1 MHRRSLFYLTVQKRA
16 QQGSSPHHTRLPCS
30 SEVTTRQKRV
40 VRGAPGVAVDSV
52 ESLPVKLNRPI
63 LAVLSY
69 GHLATDLS
77 QGAIPALLPVF
88 KALFHLSY
96 AGVGFIVLMANVSS
110 SIIQPAFGVLS
121 DRLRLRWMMPLGALL
136 AGVGMTLAVFSPHYG
151 VMVSLILVSGLGV
164 AAFHPEGYRFAGLAA
179 GERRA
184 TGMSYFS
191 VGGNI
196 GYGLGPAVATLAL
209 SLAGVYSMVYLIA
222 FSVPAA
228 ILLWVMVG
236 PGQRERLEAG
246 WATPASALSGATAGP
261 PAREG
266 STWILILL
274 IVFVVLRSWV
284 SVGTASFIPLYYTG
298 IRHFEPWYGGTI
310 VSLFLGAGAVGT
322 LFGGIAA
329 DRFGRRALLIVSMA
343 ILPPL
348 LLMIPRVSGVWTMT
362 AAAIAGMAAVSTFA
376 VVMVMAQDLMPQRIG
391 MISGLIIGFAVGMG
405 GIGVTLLG
413 AIADRW
419 GLQAAMDLTALLPIG
434 ALAIAL
440 ALPSDRLIRAS
451 AGQPP
456 QKEPLAAGET
466 LEYR

>member
-1 MHRRSLFYLTVQKRA
+1 MTSRT
-16 QQGSSPHHTRLPCS
+16 
-30 SEVTTRQKRV
+30 
-40 VRGAPGVAVDSV
+40 V
-52 ESLPVKLNRPI
+52 ESPTVNRRI

-96 AGVGFIVLMANVSS
+96 AGVGFVVLMANISS
-110 SIIQPAFGVLS
+110 SIIQPAFGILS

-136 AGVGMTLAVFSPHYG
+136 AGGGMTLAVFSPHYA
-151 VMVSLILVSGLGV
+151 VMVSLVLVSGLGV

-196 GYGLGPAVATLAL
+196 GYGLGPAAASLAL
-209 SLAGVYSMVYLIA
+209 SLAGVHGMVYLMA
-222 FSVPAA
+222 FSIPAA
-228 ILLWVMVG
+228 ILLWRMVDAR
-236 PGQRERLEAG
+236 QRERLEAN
-246 WATPASALSGATAGP
+246 WVAPATVASPGGAAGP
-261 PAREG
+261 LGREN
-266 STWILILL
+266 STWILVLL
-274 IVFVVLRSWV
+274 VAFVVLRSWV
-284 SVGTASFIPLYYTG
+284 SVGTASFIPLYYAE
-298 IRHFEPWYGGTI
+298 IRHLDPRYGGTL

-329 DRFGRRALLIVSMA
+329 DRFGRRALLIFSMT

-348 LLMIPRVSGVWTMT
+348 LLMLTRASGAWTMT
-362 AAAIAGMAAVSTFA
+362 AATIAGMAAVSTFA
-376 VVMVMAQDLMPQRIG
+376 VVMVMAQDLMPERVG

-419 GLQAAMDLTALLPIG
+419 GLQVAMDITALLPTA

-440 ALPSDRLIRAS
+440 GLPSDRITRPGAQAPG
-451 AGQPP
+451 AG
-456 QKEPLAAGET
+456 EPRTAGET
-466 LEYR
+466 WDYR

>member
-1 MHRRSLFYLTVQKRA
+1 
-16 QQGSSPHHTRLPCS
+16 
-30 SEVTTRQKRV
+30 VTTADADRDPAARQ
-40 VRGAPGVAVDSV
+40 GVAADTV
-52 ESLPVKLNRPI
+52 ESLTVNLNRRI

-96 AGVGFIVLMANVSS
+96 AGVGFVVLMANVSS

-136 AGVGMTLAVFSPHYG
+136 AGVGMTLAVFSPHYAG
-151 VMVSLILVSGLGV
+151 MVSLVLVSGLGV

-191 VGGNI
+191 VGGNV
-196 GYGLGPAVATLAL
+196 GYGLGPAAATLAL
-209 SLAGVYSMVYLIA
+209 SLAGVYGMVYLIA

-228 ILLWVMVG
+228 ILLWAMVG
-236 PGQRERLEAG
+236 PRQRELLETS
-246 WATPASALSGATAGP
+246 WAAPPSALSAGTP
-261 PAREG
+261 GHLAQEG

-298 IRHFEPWYGGTI
+298 IRHFDPRYGGTI
-310 VSLFLGAGAVGT
+310 VSLFLGAGAAGT

-348 LLMIPRVSGVWTMT
+348 LLMLPRANGVWTMA

-376 VVMVMAQDLMPQRIG
+376 VVMVMAQDLIPDRIG

-419 GLQAAMDLTALLPIG
+419 GLQAAMDITALLPIA

-440 ALPSDRLIRAS
+440 VLPSDRAIRAG

-456 QKEPLAAGET
+456 ENEPRSAGET